1 MVWEI
6 IICQIEVVS
15 FVIEVGIMLNIGLKF
30 EVDVKKCDRGSCLCY
45 FLYLKS
51 FGYVPGIQLAKLG
64 LPIDRT
70 SSIYLYMRLKALV
83 SVSLWP
89 LISIV

>member
-1 MVWEI
+1 MGNYN
-6 IICQIEVVS
+6 CQIEVVS
-15 FVIEVGIMLNIGLKF
+15 FVIEVGRMLTIGLKF
-30 EVDVKKCDRGSCLCY
+30 EVDVKNSGRGSCYCY

-64 LPIDRT
+64 LTIDRT